1 MGRDEGGESDFEELD
16 SLCIS
21 PWTMQTA
28 HDQVV
33 FRWEMTDTRTET
45 DESLIFAGYKLDRVC

>member
-1 MGRDEGGESDFEELD
+1 MGRNEGGESDFEELD

-45 DESLIFAGYKLDRVC
+45 DESLIFAGY